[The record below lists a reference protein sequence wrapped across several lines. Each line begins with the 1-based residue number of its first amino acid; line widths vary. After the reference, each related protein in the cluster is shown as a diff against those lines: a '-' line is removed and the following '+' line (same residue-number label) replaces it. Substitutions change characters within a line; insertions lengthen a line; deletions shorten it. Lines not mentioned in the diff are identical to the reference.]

1 MQKTT
6 TAVWSW
12 RCYGLAMLLLI
23 AGFALFYWRHATIYP
38 VVIYLLLSVVSFIQ
52 YFVDKQRAVQQ
63 RPRIAEKNLHWLEL
77 LGGWPG
83 AYLAQQWLR
92 HKTQKTA
99 FLWVFWGIVSLHL
112 LLWAGWALYI
122 FRT

>member
-1 MQKTT
+1 MQKITT
-6 TAVWSW
+6 VVWSR

-99 FLWVFWGIVSLHL
+99 FLWVFWCIVSLHL

>member
-1 MQKTT
+1 
-6 TAVWSW
+6 
-12 RCYGLAMLLLI
+12 MLLLI